1 MIKTASKRKPI
12 SKKMRFEVFK
22 RDKFTCQY
30 CGRMAPDIILEI
42 DHIKPVSGG
51 GTNDILNLVTSCRD
65 CNRGKG
71 KREIS
76 DDSAIKKQQAALKD
90 LADKNEQLEMMVK
103 WKDELLELDQK
114 SVDALCDYLNNTF
127 GVTVNESGKQK
138 MRTWVKQYTVK
149 ELVSA
154 IDEAF
159 SNTFHKN
166 LNTAFN
172 EVPKYAFY
180 NKNPTSPDK
189 KQIMYLRK
197 ILVNRFGCS
206 ESQKQVLYEVI
217 DGLLFDYF
225 IPFETLKNAFSVCE
239 DWADLA
245 RRIRELTGP

>member
-1 MIKTASKRKPI
+1 
-12 SKKMRFEVFK
+12 
-22 RDKFTCQY
+22 
-30 CGRMAPDIILEI
+30 MAPDIILEI
-42 DHIKPVSGG
+42 DHIKPVSSG

-90 LADKNEQLEMMVK
+90 LADKNEQLEMMVR

-114 SVDALCDYLNNTF
+114 SIDALCDYLNNTF
-127 GVTVNESGKQK
+127 GITVNESGKQK

-149 ELVSA
+149 ELISA

-159 SNTFHKN
+159 SNTFHKSI
-166 LNTAFN
+166 NTAFS

-189 KQIMYLRK
+189 KQVMYLRK

-206 ESQKQVLYEVI
+206 DNQKRILYGAIE
-217 DGLLFDYF
+217 GLLFDYL
-225 IPFETLKNAFSVCE
+225 IPFETLRNAFCSCE
-239 DWADLA
+239 DWSDLA
-245 RRIRELTGP
+245 RTVREWTNP